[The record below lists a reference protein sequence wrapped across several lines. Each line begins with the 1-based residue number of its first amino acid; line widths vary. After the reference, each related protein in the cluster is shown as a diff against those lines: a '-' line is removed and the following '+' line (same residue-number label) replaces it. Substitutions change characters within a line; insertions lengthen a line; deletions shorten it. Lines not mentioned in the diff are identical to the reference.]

1 MNKKILLIEDDNAI
15 IRLIRVSLETNG
27 YEVIC
32 AKTGIEGISIFL
44 SSHPDLVL
52 LDMGLPDIDG
62 EEVLSQIRQIS
73 NAPIIIV
80 SAREQER
87 EKVYALD
94 NGANDYVTKPFS
106 IKELLA
112 RIRVAFRSSI
122 IVEKPNK
129 TFTLDNLFV
138 DFDKHQVMLDNKEI
152 HLTPIEFK
160 LLQLLIENKG
170 KVLTHSFIQKMIW
183 GYEADDEYQSLRT
196 FMATLRRKIEY
207 DTNQPRFIITEIG
220 IGYRFVDE

>member
-1 MNKKILLIEDDNAI
+1 MSKTILLIEDDNAI
-15 IRLIRVSLETNG
+15 IRLMRVSLQTNG

-32 AKTGIEGISIFL
+32 AKTGIEGISMFL
-44 SSHPDLVL
+44 STHPDLVL

-62 EEVLSQIRQIS
+62 EEVLLQIRQIS
-73 NAPIIIV
+73 NVPIIIV

-112 RIRVAFRSSI
+112 RIRVAFRSTTMAATA
-122 IVEKPNK
+122 NK
-129 TFTLDNLFV
+129 TFLLDNLFV
-138 DFDKHQVMLDNKEI
+138 DFDKHQILIDDKEI

-170 KVLTHSFIQKMIW
+170 KVLTHSFIQKSIW
-183 GYEADDEYQSLRT
+183 GYDSDDDYQSLRT

>member
-138 DFDKHQVMLDNKEI
+138 DFDKHEVMLDNKEI

-207 DTNQPRFIITEIG
+207 DSNQPRFIITEIG
-220 IGYRFVDE
+220 IGYRFIDE

>member
-1 MNKKILLIEDDNAI
+1 MSKTILLIEDDDAI
-15 IRLIRVSLETNG
+15 IRLLRVSLQTNE

-32 AKTGIEGISIFL
+32 AKSGIDGISAFL
-44 SSHPDLVL
+44 SYHPDLVL

-73 NAPIIIV
+73 NVPIIIV
-80 SAREQER
+80 SAREQEG

-94 NGANDYVTKPFS
+94 NGANDYITKPFS

-112 RIRVAFRSSI
+112 RIRVAFRSSSPI
-122 IVEKPNK
+122 DKPNN
-129 TFTLDNLFV
+129 TFSLNSLFV
-138 DFDKHQVMLDNKEI
+138 DFDKHQVLLSDKEI

-170 KVLTHSFIQKMIW
+170 KVLTHSFIQKSIW
-183 GYEADDEYQSLRT
+183 GYDSDDDYQSLRT
-196 FMATLRRKIEY
+196 FMATLRRKIEH